1 MFSHAEKGLQF
12 MKLTCTQ
19 HELSRALS
27 TIGHAVPRRATLP
40 ILSTILFTAQEQGLT
55 LSASNGEGLTIT
67 CRVKAT
73 IEEPGSAALPT
84 KLLTDYIASL
94 QAPQLSLSIQ
104 EGTYA
109 CHITCGRSSAN
120 INGVDPTE
128 FPTIPHIEEGV
139 SPMVMDAVLLKE
151 VIHQVSFAASK
162 DPSRPVF
169 TGMYVVL
176 GDEQLTFVAADAFR
190 VAVRTLAVL
199 EDQRTELLIPAQT
212 MELLARVL
220 PTEGTVEMSVT
231 PTHNQVQFHTNT
243 VDLFA
248 VLLEGTYANYA
259 AVLPHVHTTQA
270 VMNRLEFAAAV
281 KEVASFARDGGDT
294 VRVTIRGQES
304 QDGEPNTLTL
314 EAQADELGNN
324 VSVVGATVIGD
335 DQQEICLN
343 VKYLSDVLGVIEVP
357 EIAFEATSPLRPVVI
372 KPVGPT
378 EYQYVIMIQSTNRTP
393 SPQPANRE
401 QPENEPVA
409 ATR

>member
-1 MFSHAEKGLQF
+1 

-19 HELSRALS
+19 QELSRALS
-27 TIGHAVPRRATLP
+27 TVGHAVPRRATLP
-40 ILSTILFTAQEQGLT
+40 ILSNILFTTQEHGLM
-55 LSASNGEGLTIT
+55 LSASNGEGLTMT
-67 CRVKAT
+67 CRIKAT
-73 IEEPGSAALPT
+73 IEEPGSVALPT
-84 KLLTDYIASL
+84 KLLTDYIACL
-94 QAPQLSLSIQ
+94 QAPQISLSIQ

-128 FPTIPHIEEGV
+128 FPTIPRVEDGV
-139 SPMVMDAVLLKE
+139 SPIVMDAVLLKE
-151 VIHQVSFAASK
+151 VIHQVSFAAAK
-162 DPSRPVF
+162 DTSRPIF
-169 TGMYVVL
+169 TGMSVVL
-176 GDEQLTFVAADAFR
+176 SDEHLTFVAADAFR
-190 VAVRTLAVL
+190 VAVRTLPVL

-220 PTEGTVEMSVT
+220 PVEGTVEMRVT
-231 PTHNQVQFHTNT
+231 PTRNQVLFHTNT
-243 VDLFA
+243 IDLFA

-259 AVLPHVHTTQA
+259 AVLPNAHATRA

-281 KEVASFARDGGDT
+281 KEVASFAHDGGDT

-304 QDGEPNTLTL
+304 QEGEPNTLML
-314 EAQADELGNN
+314 EARADELGNN

-335 DQQEICLN
+335 DQREICLN

-372 KPVGPT
+372 KPIGPT
-378 EYQYVIMIQSTNRTP
+378 DYQYVIMIQSTNRPP
-393 SPQPANRE
+393 SPQSASSVH
-401 QPENEPVA
+401 PENEPVA